1 MQKEFYTKFQ
11 SFETELTNKEKSLKK
26 DIESFKN
33 IFGSNANNSNI
44 ENRIKTNL
52 ESFKELIDQLHE
64 AYKYKNAPINMPSN
78 LVEKRQKEI
87 DDFLASYNIMNEEFK
102 KLIDGTYSYKDTNS
116 LENYKNEEKYNNMDT
131 KELIKLSNDKLKE
144 QDEKMNEIMH
154 QVMLGKNIAKN
165 LNAGFKDDNEKIKD
179 TNKKTDQVD
188 SKIKKLSERFK
199 NFFKKK

>member
-1 MQKEFYTKFQ
+1 MQKEFYTKFPT
-11 SFETELTNKEKSLKK
+11 FETELTNKEKSLKK
-26 DIESFKN
+26 DIKSFKDV
-33 IFGSNANNSNI
+33 FGSNVNNSNI

-87 DDFLASYNIMNEEFK
+87 DDFLASYNIMNEEFR

-116 LENYKNEEKYNNMDT
+116 LEYYKNEEKYNNMDT

-154 QVMLGKNIAKN
+154 QVMLGKNKAKN
-165 LNAGFKDDNEKIKD
+165 LNAGFKDDNGKIIE